1 MLRPLVIGLAL
12 CGCSLTLEL
21 DAPGPTI
28 VSDSGTP
35 ADLDAAPDAAG
46 DADAPPPKPR
56 VDTLPPAADAAPA
69 DAGRR
74 DAAPPPDAALAPVT
88 ERDLVGAGGRGDG
101 ARGDEGGVRGVVDAP
116 RGGVG
121 WPPHVGVFLSRPFV
135 ARAGLRWR
143 TLRWRPHLPYGRPL
157 PDGGGVEPAFS
168 GGAADMRDNV
178 LLLHLDEGLRRDGE
192 AVRDASPVGT
202 RGAVDGVMG
211 EAPGLFG
218 GAGRLG
224 RTDRLAL
231 PSDQPAFDPGEGD
244 FTWSLFVRSEPCVGR
259 NNVWMGGE
267 DADAGRRH
275 LWLGCQIGPPCADDG
290 TGLGGAVRDV
300 AGTVIDICGEAAVGD
315 GAWHH
320 LALVKRGHRPG
331 RVVYLFDGEP
341 VAESEEVAWGGGLG
355 LDGERPFTI
364 GGFPVGEYWAA
375 GDIDEVAIWHRAL
388 SDDEVRAVA
397 ARGLASARVEVRV
410 CADADCAEV
419 GPFVGL
425 EGVDDGP
432 GWLGAALPEPAAYVQ
447 YRVVLGRHAGPS
459 PVVWGVE
466 LTAAP

>member
-12 CGCSLTLEL
+12 SGCSLTLEL

-28 VSDSGTP
+28 VSDLGAA
-35 ADLDAAPDAAG
+35 ADLDAAPDAAR
-46 DADAPPPKPR
+46 DAAAPPPKPR
-56 VDTLPPAADAAPA
+56 VDASPPPVADAALP
-69 DAGRR
+69 DAEPF

-101 ARGDEGGVRGVVDAP
+101 ARWDEAGLRLAADAD
-116 RGGVG
+116 
-121 WPPHVGVFLSRPFV
+121 VGVFVSRPFV
-135 ARAGLRWR
+135 ARPGLRWR

-157 PDGGGVEPAFS
+157 PDGGAVEAAFT

-178 LLLHLDEGLRRDGE
+178 LLLHLDDGLRGGE
-192 AVRDASPVGT
+192 ALVDASPRGT
-202 RGAVDGVMG
+202 TGVVEGAPGA
-211 EAPGLFG
+211 APGLFG
-218 GAGRLG
+218 GGGRLG

-231 PSDQPAFDPGEGD
+231 PSEQPAFDPGEGD
-244 FTWSLFVRSEPCVGR
+244 FTWALFVRSEPCVGR

-275 LWLGCQIGPPCADDG
+275 LWLGCQIGAPCADDG

-315 GAWHH
+315 GGWHH

-341 VAESEEVAWGGGLG
+341 VVQSEEVAWAGGFG
-355 LDGERPFTI
+355 LDGGRPFTI

-388 SDDEVRAVA
+388 SDDEVRGIA
-397 ARGLASARVEVRV
+397 ARGLASAQVEVRV
-410 CADADCAEV
+410 CADAGCGEV
-419 GPFVGL
+419 GPFVTL
-425 EGVDDGP
+425 EGADDGP